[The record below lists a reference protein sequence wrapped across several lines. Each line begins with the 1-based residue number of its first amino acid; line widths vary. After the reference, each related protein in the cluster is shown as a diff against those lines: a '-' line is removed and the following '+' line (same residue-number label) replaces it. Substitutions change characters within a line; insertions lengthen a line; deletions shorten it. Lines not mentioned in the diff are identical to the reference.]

1 MFIRYLL
8 FITVIICFITV
19 VMILVKDTG
28 ETRKKLEKR
37 LKLET
42 SNNNQTKSSP
52 ELSSVKP
59 KTKAKTKAITK
70 PKPNAKATNR
80 NK

>member
-8 FITVIICFITV
+8 FIAIIISFVTVA
-19 VMILVKDTG
+19 MILVKDTG

-42 SNNNQTKSSP
+42 SNNNQAKPSF
-52 ELSSVKP
+52 ELSSVKT
-59 KTKAKTKAITK
+59 KTKAKPKVKA
-70 PKPNAKATNR
+70 PNRK
-80 NK
+80 K